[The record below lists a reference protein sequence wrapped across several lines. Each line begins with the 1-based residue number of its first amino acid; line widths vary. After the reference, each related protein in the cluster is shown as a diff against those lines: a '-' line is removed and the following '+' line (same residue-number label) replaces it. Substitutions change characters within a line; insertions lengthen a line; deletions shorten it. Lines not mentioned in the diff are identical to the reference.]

1 MQSQSSKSGVIYAA
15 LAYVMWGVLPL
26 FWNLLEEVDAGH
38 LLAHRIVWSFVTM
51 ILIVLVLGKIRPFIQ
66 QVKDLFLNKRAFWG
80 LFAASLTVSVNW
92 LVFIW
97 AVNAGH
103 VLQSSLGYYI
113 NPLISILLAM
123 IFLKEKSTRLQIA
136 SFILAAFGVIYL
148 TVSYGVFP
156 WVSLLLAISFAVYG
170 LLKKV
175 VTIPPMFGLT
185 IETMF
190 VTPLAVLY
198 LLFAPVAEGT
208 TISTG
213 TAVILFLS
221 GAATATP
228 LLLFAHGAR
237 RLTLTQIGL
246 LQYIAPT
253 LMLLLGVTLFGEAFT
268 HAHLIA
274 FSCIWGALV
283 LYTISGI
290 RLKRLTA
297 RQLNAAESAK

>member
-1 MQSQSSKSGVIYAA
+1 MQSQSSKSGIIYAA

-26 FWNLLEEVDAGH
+26 FWNLLEKVDAGH

-51 ILIVLVLGKIRPFIQ
+51 ILIILALGKFRSFIQ
-66 QVKDLFLNKRAFWG
+66 QIKDLFLNKRAFWG

-97 AVNAGH
+97 AVNSGH

-123 IFLKEKSTRLQIA
+123 VFLKEKSTRLQIV

-198 LLFAPVAEGT
+198 LLFAPAAEST
-208 TISTG
+208 SISTG

-221 GAATATP
+221 GAATAAP

-274 FSCIWGALV
+274 FSCIWGALM

-297 RQLNAAESAK
+297 RQPNTAETAK

>member
-1 MQSQSSKSGVIYAA
+1 MQSQSSKSGIIYAA

-26 FWNLLEEVDAGH
+26 FWNLLEKVDAGH

-51 ILIVLVLGKIRPFIQ
+51 ILIILALGKFRSFIQ
-66 QVKDLFLNKRAFWG
+66 QIKDLFLNKRAFWG

-97 AVNAGH
+97 AVNSGH

-123 IFLKEKSTRLQIA
+123 VFLKEKSTRLQIV

-198 LLFAPVAEGT
+198 LLFAPAAEST
-208 TISTG
+208 SISTG

-221 GAATATP
+221 GAATAAP

-297 RQLNAAESAK
+297 RQPNTAETAK

>member
-51 ILIVLVLGKIRPFIQ
+51 MLIVLVLGKFRSFIQ
-66 QVKDLFLNKRAFWG
+66 QIKDLFLNKRAFWG

-97 AVNAGH
+97 AVNSGH

-123 IFLKEKSTRLQIA
+123 IFLKEKSTRLQIV

-198 LLFAPVAEGT
+198 LLFAPAAEGT
-208 TISTG
+208 SISTG

-221 GAATATP
+221 GAATAAP

-297 RQLNAAESAK
+297 RQPNTAETAK

>member
-1 MQSQSSKSGVIYAA
+1 MQSQSSKSGVMYAA
-15 LAYVMWGVLPL
+15 IAYMMWGVLPL

-51 ILIVLVLGKIRPFIQ
+51 ILVVLLLGKIHPFIKQ
-66 QVKDLFLNKRAFWG
+66 LKDLFLNKRAFWG
-80 LFAASLTVSVNW
+80 LFAASIMVSLNW

-97 AVNAGH
+97 AVNSGH

-123 IFLKEKSTRLQIA
+123 IILKEKSTRLQIF
-136 SFILAAFGVIYL
+136 SFILAAIGVIYL
-148 TVSYGVFP
+148 TISYGVFP
-156 WVSLLLAISFAVYG
+156 WVSFLLAITFAVYG

-190 VTPLAVLY
+190 VTPLAILY
-198 LLFAPVAEGT
+198 LLFVPAADSIPIA
-208 TISTG
+208 TG
-213 TAVILFLS
+213 TAIILFLS
-221 GAATATP
+221 GAATAAP
-228 LLLFAHGAR
+228 LLLFAYGAR
-237 RLTLTQIGL
+237 RLSLTTIGL

-253 LMLLLGVTLFGEAFT
+253 LMLIFGVTFFGETFT
-268 HAHLIA
+268 HAHMIA
-274 FSCIWGALV
+274 FTCIWGALI

-290 RLKRLTA
+290 RMKRLTTK
-297 RQLNAAESAK
+297 QLQHAEAVK

>member
-1 MQSQSSKSGVIYAA
+1 MQSQSSKSGVVYAA
-15 LAYVMWGVLPL
+15 IAYVMWGVLPL
-26 FWNLLEEVDAGH
+26 FWNLLEGIDAGH

-51 ILIVLVLGKIRPFIQ
+51 ILIVLLLGKIRPFIRQ
-66 QVKDLFLNKRAFWG
+66 LKDLFLDKRAFWG
-80 LFAASLTVSVNW
+80 LFAASIMVSLNW

-97 AVNAGH
+97 AVNSGH

-123 IFLKEKSTRLQIA
+123 IVLKEKSTLLQII
-136 SFILAAFGVIYL
+136 SFILAAIGVIYL
-148 TVSYGVFP
+148 TFSYGVFP
-156 WVSLLLAISFAVYG
+156 WVSFLLAITFAVYG

-190 VTPLAVLY
+190 VTPLAILY
-198 LLFAPVAEGT
+198 LLFVPAADSDP
-208 TISTG
+208 ISAG
-213 TAVILFLS
+213 TAVVLFLS
-221 GAATATP
+221 GAATAAP
-228 LLLFAHGAR
+228 LLLFAFGAR
-237 RLTLTQIGL
+237 RLSLTTIGL

-253 LMLLLGVTLFGEAFT
+253 LMLILGVTLFGEAFT

-274 FSCIWGALV
+274 FTCIWGALL

-290 RLKRLTA
+290 RMKRLTTK
-297 RQLNAAESAK
+297 QLKHAEAVK

>member
-208 TISTG
+208 TMSTG

>member
-221 GAATATP
+221 GAATAAP

>member
-1 MQSQSSKSGVIYAA
+1 MQPQTSKSGIINAA
-15 LAYVMWGVLPL
+15 IAYVMWGVLPL

-51 ILIVLVLGKIRPFIQ
+51 ILIVLLLGKIGPFIK
-66 QVKDLFLNKRAFWG
+66 QVKELFRNKRAFWG
-80 LFAASLTVSVNW
+80 LFAASITVSLNW

-97 AVNAGH
+97 AVNSGH

-123 IFLKEKSTRLQIA
+123 IILKEKSTRLQIV
-136 SFILAAFGVIYL
+136 SFALAAVGVIYL
-148 TVSYGVFP
+148 TISYGVFP
-156 WVSLLLAISFAVYG
+156 WVSFLLAITFAVYG

-175 VTIPPMFGLT
+175 VMIPPMFGLT

-198 LLFAPVAEGT
+198 LLFVPAANTAPLPT
-208 TISTG
+208 ST
-213 TAVILFLS
+213 AIILFLS
-221 GAATATP
+221 GAATAAP

-237 RLTLTQIGL
+237 RLSLTTIGL

-274 FSCIWGALV
+274 FACIWGALI
-283 LYTISGI
+283 LYTISGL
-290 RLKRLTA
+290 RMKHLTMKQLK
-297 RQLNAAESAK
+297 NAEAAK

>member
-1 MQSQSSKSGVIYAA
+1 MQSQSSKSGVVYAA
-15 LAYVMWGVLPL
+15 IAYVMWGILPL
-26 FWNLLEEVDAGH
+26 FWNLLGEIDAGH

-51 ILIVLVLGKIRPFIQ
+51 ILVVLLLGKIRPFFKQI
-66 QVKDLFLNKRAFWG
+66 KDLFSDKRAFWG
-80 LFAASLTVSVNW
+80 LFAASLTVSLNW

-97 AVNAGH
+97 AVNSGH

-123 IFLKEKSTRLQIA
+123 IVLKEKSTRLQIV
-136 SFILAAFGVIYL
+136 SFILAALGVIYL
-148 TVSYGVFP
+148 TFSYGVFP
-156 WVSLLLAISFAVYG
+156 WVSFLLAISFAVYG

-190 VTPLAVLY
+190 VTPLAILY
-198 LLFAPVAEGT
+198 LLFVPAAHSDP
-208 TISTG
+208 IPTG
-213 TAVILFLS
+213 TAIILFLS
-221 GAATATP
+221 GAATAAP

-237 RLTLTQIGL
+237 RLSLTQIGL
-246 LQYIAPT
+246 LQYIGPT

-290 RLKRLTA
+290 RLKRLTTK
-297 RQLNAAESAK
+297 QLKQAQTAK

>member
-15 LAYVMWGVLPL
+15 LAYVMWGILPL
-26 FWNLLEEVDAGH
+26 FWNLLEEIDAGH

-51 ILIVLVLGKIRPFIQ
+51 IFIVLVLGKIRPFIHQ
-66 QVKDLFLNKRAFWG
+66 LKDLFLNKRAFWG

-123 IFLKEKSTRLQIA
+123 IFLKEKSTRLQII
-136 SFILAAFGVIYL
+136 SFLLAAFGVIYL

-190 VTPLAVLY
+190 VTPFAVLY
-198 LLFAPVAEGT
+198 LLFVPAAEGT
-208 TISTG
+208 SISTG
-213 TAVILFLS
+213 TAVVLFLS
-221 GAATATP
+221 GAATAAP

-297 RQLNAAESAK
+297 RQLNAESAK

>member
-1 MQSQSSKSGVIYAA
+1 MQSQSSKSGIIYAA
-15 LAYVMWGVLPL
+15 LAYMMWGVLPL
-26 FWNLLEEVDAGH
+26 FWNLLEDVDAGH

-51 ILIVLVLGKIRPFIQ
+51 ILIVFVLGKFRSFIQ
-66 QVKDLFLNKRAFWG
+66 QIKDLFLNKRAFWG

-198 LLFAPVAEGT
+198 LLFAPAAEAT
-208 TISTG
+208 SISTG

-221 GAATATP
+221 GAATAAP

-283 LYTISGI
+283 LYSISGI

-297 RQLNAAESAK
+297 RHPNTAKTAK

>member
-208 TISTG
+208 AISTG

-221 GAATATP
+221 GAATAAP